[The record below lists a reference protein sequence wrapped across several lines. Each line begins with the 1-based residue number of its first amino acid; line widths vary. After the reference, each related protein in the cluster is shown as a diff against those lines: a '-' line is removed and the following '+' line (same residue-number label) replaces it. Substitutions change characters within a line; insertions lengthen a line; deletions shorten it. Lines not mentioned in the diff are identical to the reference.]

1 MTSFNYYNF
10 TMFAALFYVY
20 LITIM
25 NYGHSLNYCVFVNA
39 VMHVGLWNGGLLLHI
54 CEFANYKT
62 SKYQIDCI
70 TQSKMFPNQATTG
83 RLEHRRQFIHV

>member
-39 VMHVGLWNGGLLLHI
+39 VMHVGLWNGGRVKAVFY
-54 CEFANYKT
+54 C
-62 SKYQIDCI
+62 
-70 TQSKMFPNQATTG
+70 
-83 RLEHRRQFIHV
+83 IHVNLPIIKRRNIKLTA